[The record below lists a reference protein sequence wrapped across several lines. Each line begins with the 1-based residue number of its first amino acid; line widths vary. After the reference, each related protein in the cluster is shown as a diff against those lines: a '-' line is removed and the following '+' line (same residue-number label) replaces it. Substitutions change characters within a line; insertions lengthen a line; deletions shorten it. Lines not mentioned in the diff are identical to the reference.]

1 MGSCEILNLDIINN
15 KFVNETQIN
24 VYITKNQQQ
33 IISGKIFI
41 KLINNIINNNNNTNS
56 NEVVQ
61 KNNYKN

>member
-41 KLINNIINNNNNTNS
+41 KLVNNNNNS
-56 NEVVQ
+56 NEAVQ
-61 KNNYKN
+61 KNNNKN